1 MLEFKGAVTSKFAQ
15 FAAERVE
22 IRKREGSLRKDLFHY
37 LVRHLLRLVL
47 APFYPLATP
56 PDRRRRPR
64 ASPAQDERAH
74 ERRSPCHRRRLRHD
88 IPRHDQRIL
97 LPDEAPRDAG
107 ASATGDR
114 RVFPSGLVAF
124 RPRQAGEHAV
134 SECCFVSNHSRG
146 SDSGLHGLYRNE
158 AMRLQPP
165 VPNGAQR
172 STQHIGARMIGDR

>member
-1 MLEFKGAVTSKFAQ
+1 MLEFKGAVTNKFAQ

-22 IRKREGSLRKDLFHY
+22 IRKREGSMRKDLFHY

-47 APFYPLATP
+47 APFHPLATS

-64 ASPAQDERAH
+64 TPPAQDERTH
-74 ERRSPCHRRRLRHD
+74 ERRSARHRRRFRHD
-88 IPRHDQRIL
+88 LPRHDQRVL
-97 LPDEAPRDAG
+97 LLDEALRDAG
-107 ASATGDR
+107 AAAAGDR
-114 RVFPSGLVAF
+114 RCVPSGLVAF
-124 RPRQAGEHAV
+124 RSCQAGEHAV
-134 SECCFVSNHSRG
+134 FECCFVSNHSRG
-146 SDSGLHGLYRNE
+146 SDSGLRGLYRNE